1 MQCDWSTFIM
11 RTGPKTTAR
20 HSLLSFLKGLDLVN
34 NRLTQLVILSR
45 ALVCFMQFARSR
57 EEGKKDLEQAI
68 IALKCHLNI
77 VH

>member
-1 MQCDWSTFIM
+1 MQYDWSTFIM

-45 ALVCFMQFARSR
+45 ALVCLMQFARSR